1 MKAYGARLWV
11 VPDGWLPA
19 KEPKGDLES
28 HEALMVTNTG
38 DREATVRL
46 TFLFEDRDP
55 VRGIEVKVPAERVK
69 CFRLDHPEEIGGLR
83 LPELTQYALVVESSE
98 KVSVQFG
105 RLDASQPNLAYYGC
119 IPVQDEAE

>member
-1 MKAYGARLWV
+1 MKAYGAKLWV

-19 KEPKGDLES
+19 KKPRVELES

-38 DREATVRL
+38 DQEAVVSL
-46 TFLFEDRDP
+46 TFLFEDREP
-55 VRGIEVKVPAERVK
+55 VKGIQIKVPPERVK
-69 CFRLDHPEEIGGLR
+69 CIRLDHPEEIGGLR
-83 LPELTQYALVVESSE
+83 LPELTQYALVVESSV

-119 IPVQDEAE
+119 IPVQDNG